1 MTRYIAILL
10 SALSLGSCAEW
21 LDVLPKTS
29 VQEKEMFNSEY
40 GFKDVL
46 TGFYIY
52 MGDQELYGR
61 SLTYGFLDILAR
73 RYDNSVVAS
82 NLYNSATPP

>member
-46 TGFYIY
+46 T
-52 MGDQELYGR
+52 
-61 SLTYGFLDILAR
+61 
-73 RYDNSVVAS
+73 
-82 NLYNSATPP
+82 